1 MRAGIITL
9 ILGYVLSQFYR
20 AFLAVLTPVLESD
33 LGASKADLAT
43 ASGAWFLAFALMQIP
58 VGEALDR
65 IGPRRTT
72 AAALLVGAL
81 GATLFALAQT
91 PGMLTVA
98 MALIGVGC
106 SPVLMASFYIF
117 ARTFT
122 PAVFGT
128 LAGVTIG
135 VGSLGNIAA
144 SLPLTMAVEG
154 FGWRQTVWAL
164 AAVTAL
170 AGGGVATLVRDPPRV
185 VATGERGSV
194 LTLLAMP
201 ALWPI
206 FAMMIVCYAPAAGLR
221 GLWLGPYFSDV
232 YGLDRPGVGQ
242 VSLWMGLA
250 MVAGNFA
257 YGPLDR
263 WLGTRKWVVV
273 GGNALML
280 ACLAGLVLW
289 PDSGAVWATLMFM
302 GVGFFGASFP
312 VVMAHGRAFLPPHL
326 TGRGVALINLCGIG
340 AAGVMQVLTGR
351 LHAGLQPATGI
362 VNSAPP
368 SLPYLGLFVFYAVFV
383 AAGLTLYL
391 FSRDRTD

>member
-9 ILGYVLSQFYR
+9 ILGYILSQFYR
-20 AFLAVLTPVLESD
+20 AFLAVLTPVLETD
-33 LGASKADLAT
+33 LAASKADLAM
-43 ASGAWFLAFALMQIP
+43 ASGAWFLAFALMQFP

-72 AAALLVGAL
+72 SMALMVGAV
-81 GATLFALAQT
+81 GAGVFAMAQT
-91 PGMLTVA
+91 PGMLVVA

-117 ARTFT
+117 ARQFT

-144 SLPLTMAVEG
+144 SLPLTLAVEG

-170 AGGGVATLVRDPPRV
+170 AGGVVAAVVRDPAKV
-185 VATGERGSV
+185 AATGAKGSV
-194 LTLLAMP
+194 LTLLATP

-221 GLWLGPYFSDV
+221 GLWLGPYFTDV

-250 MVAGNFA
+250 MVAGSFL

-263 WLGTRKWVVV
+263 WLGTRKWVIF

-280 ACLAGLVLW
+280 ACMAGLAYA
-289 PDSGAVWATLMFM
+289 PDGGVVWATLMFM
-302 GVGFFGASFP
+302 GVGFFGASFA
-312 VVMAHGRAFLPPHL
+312 VVMAHGRAFLPAHL

-340 AAGVMQVLTGR
+340 SAGIMQVLTGR
-351 LHAGLQPATGI
+351 LHGAMQPTEAAL
-362 VNSAPP
+362 NSAPP
-368 SLPYLGLFVFYAVFV
+368 ATPYFALFAFYSVFV
-383 AAGLTLYL
+383 AVGLMIYL
-391 FSRDRTD
+391 LSKDRTD